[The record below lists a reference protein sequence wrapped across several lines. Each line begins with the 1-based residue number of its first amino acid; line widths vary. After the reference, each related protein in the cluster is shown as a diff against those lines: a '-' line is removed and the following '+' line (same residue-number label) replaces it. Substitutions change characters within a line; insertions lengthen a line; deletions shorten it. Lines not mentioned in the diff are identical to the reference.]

1 MMVLIIDDNESITEA
16 VKDFFEFENI
26 ECKTVNEGRL
36 GLLEIENQRFDLISQ
51 HSHSKLYRYGYT

>member
-36 GLLEIENQRFDLISQ
+36 GLLEIENQRFDLIPQ

>member
-1 MMVLIIDDNESITEA
+1 MKCSFLTMMVLIIDDNESITEA

-36 GLLEIENQRFDLISQ
+36 GLLEIENQRFDLIP
-51 HSHSKLYRYGYT
+51 